1 MKRQR
6 QLRSSLVS
14 TTPSWL
20 LLSAALTIPT
30 LLHAFA
36 PPNVAVRNK
45 RSIQHQSTHD
55 LQVMIQ
61 PSSSLISTPL
71 PFLASTSATTSR
83 SKLFARGPGRP
94 SAASLEDD
102 DDDDLDFEDEEDD
115 EEVEGKL

>member
-36 PPNVAVRNK
+36 PLNVAVHNK
-45 RSIQHQSTHD
+45 RSMQHQSTHD
-55 LQVMIQ
+55 LQVMQ
-61 PSSSLISTPL
+61 PSSSFISTPL
-71 PFLASTSATTSR
+71 PFLASTSTTTSR

-94 SAASLEDD
+94 SAASLEED

>member
-20 LLSAALTIPT
+20 LLSAALTFPI

-45 RSIQHQSTHD
+45 RSTQHQSTHD
-55 LQVMIQ
+55 LQVMMQ
-61 PSSSLISTPL
+61 PTSSLIRTQL

-94 SAASLEDD
+94 SAASLEEE